1 MEIHPSVELTDD
13 GSQTLRHP
21 FFGDTYHSTH
31 GAVSESLHVFIRNGF
46 DACPKDRLR
55 ILEVGFGSGLNA
67 LLTLRQAEVAGKHVE
82 YTAIELYPV
91 AAERLVSLGYADDTM
106 FRAIHD
112 APWGGKTDVTPRFS
126 IKKRE
131 ADLVSTTFDTIFDII
146 YFDAFA
152 HDTQPEMWS
161 TKVFEKLYRHTAQ
174 GGALVTYSS
183 KGIVKRALREAGYE
197 VVRLK
202 GAPGKRHM
210 VKAFKR

>member
-1 MEIHPSVELTDD
+1 MEILPSVELTDD

-46 DACPKDRLR
+46 DACPKESVR

-67 LLTLRQAEVAGKHVE
+67 LLTLQQAEATGKRVE

-91 AAERLVSLGYADDTM
+91 AAERLMTLGYADDAM
-106 FRAIHD
+106 FGAIHD
-112 APWGGKTDVTPRFS
+112 APWGIKTDVTPRFS
-126 IKKRE
+126 LKKDE

-146 YFDAFA
+146 YFDAFS
-152 HDTQPEMWS
+152 HDTQPEMWGVE
-161 TKVFEKLYRHTAQ
+161 VFGKLYSHTIE

-183 KGIVKRALREAGYE
+183 KGVVKHALREAGYE